1 MNNIAIIYYNIG
13 VFKIKQIDAKIE
25 FDALMKIQDDA
36 LALFH
41 QALPYAQAT
50 FKDCPKNATQYKA
63 LMFIYRAI
71 GNDEQFNQLQQEFKT
86 KFPQE

>member
-1 MNNIAIIYYNIG
+1 
-13 VFKIKQIDAKIE
+13 
-25 FDALMKIQDDA
+25 
-36 LALFH
+36 
-41 QALPYAQAT
+41 
-50 FKDCPKNATQYKA
+50 